1 MSDQTTFT
9 PEEWSQ
15 IRTAPLLVTTGV
27 TAADPSGIFG
37 SIKEAAAGMNA
48 MIASLQSGGPSGL
61 LGSLLADKSA
71 PSLPDFKSMLGE
83 GDKAKQMSNLKTAIL
98 GKIWHLGYP
107 EAEGLAGGS
116 DVVHGHALEGG
127 RQCGERGE
135 GRRIPRLRRHSR
147 ERPGTGFSRRVESG
161 APFMMC

>member
-15 IRTAPLLVTTGV
+15 IRTAPMLVTTGV

-37 SIKEAAAGMNA
+37 SIKEAAAGMHA
-48 MIASLQSGGPSGL
+48 MIASLQAGGPSGL

-83 GDKAKQMSNLKTAIL
+83 GDKAKQLSNLKTAIL
-98 GKIWHLGYP
+98 GKIRGTLDILKQKASP
-107 EAEGLAGGS
+107 EEVTSYTAMLSKVA
-116 DVVHGHALEGG
+116 DNAANAAKEGG
-127 RQCGERGE
+127 FLGFG
-135 GRRIPRLRRHSR
+135 
-147 ERPGTGFSRRVESG
+147 GTRVS
-161 APFMMC
+161 APEQAFLDELKAALHT

>member
-15 IRTAPLLVTTGV
+15 IRTAPMLVTTGV

-37 SIKEAAAGMNA
+37 SIKEAAAGMHA
-48 MIASLQSGGPSGL
+48 MIASLQAGGPSGL

-71 PSLPDFKSMLGE
+71 PSLHDFKSMLGE

-98 GKIWHLGYP
+98 GKIRGTLDILKQKASP
-107 EAEGLAGGS
+107 EEVTSYTAMLSKVADS
-116 DVVHGHALEGG
+116 AANSAKEGG
-127 RQCGERGE
+127 FLGFG
-135 GRRIPRLRRHSR
+135 
-147 ERPGTGFSRRVESG
+147 GTLVS
-161 APFMMC
+161 APEQAFLDELKTALHT

>member
-37 SIKEAAAGMNA
+37 SIKEAAAGMHA
-48 MIASLQSGGPSGL
+48 MIASLQAGGPSGL
-61 LGSLLADKSA
+61 LGSLLADKSV

-83 GDKAKQMSNLKTAIL
+83 GDKTKQLANLKTAIL
-98 GKIWHLGYP
+98 GKIRSTLDILKQKASP
-107 EAEGLAGGS
+107 EEVTSYTAMLSKVADS
-116 DVVHGHALEGG
+116 AANAAKEGG
-127 RQCGERGE
+127 FLGFG
-135 GRRIPRLRRHSR
+135 
-147 ERPGTGFSRRVESG
+147 GTLVS
-161 APFMMC
+161 APEQAFLDELKAVLHT